1 MKAYKIPKETYTI
14 LDGPV
19 DPSKTYGKTK
29 SGRKTAKKP
38 VRISPAAVK
47 RGK

>member
-1 MKAYKIPKETYTI
+1 MKAYKASKQDLPM

-19 DPSKTYGKTK
+19 DTYKTYGKTK
-29 SGRKTAKKP
+29 SGRKVAKKP
-38 VRISPAAVK
+38 IRRSPAAVK